1 MSERD
6 KSDRKTPDTGPAGQ
20 QATTTV
26 LLAAASLLSTSLGVA
41 AATPVAPSGPGT
53 EASSGQN
60 AGAIRPGGQ
69 DILLA
74 LDVKTNVP
82 PPHVHV
88 HVSPPHGNAVV
99 PPDGL
104 DYGHTKPTESYR
116 YLGNKQIQK
125 VRESQHTRRNPSA
138 QLKLGDINEK
148 SNKSNVSFS
157 FGKTKQ
163 PNKASLI
170 GDGGNGG
177 DGK

>member
-116 YLGNKQIQK
+116 YLSHKKIRYLANKRLHKGAIQK
-125 VRESQHTRRNPSA
+125 VRESSSS
-138 QLKLGDINEK
+138 KG
-148 SNKSNVSFS
+148 
-157 FGKTKQ
+157 
-163 PNKASLI
+163 KASLI
-170 GDGGNGG
+170 GNGGNGG